1 MARNAHDV
9 SGWNAGVGPQR
20 DCRCSNTMV
29 GVLLRQASSDGNLPH
44 NCRKFVD
51 SEWLV
56 LEPHLIGLLK
66 LLPGLLKEGLL
77 PWVELVEVLSKAR
90 KRIAVL
96 TCAVQACLSFIARFV
111 RKASLVIF

>member
-20 DCRCSNTMV
+20 DCHNGC
-29 GVLLRQASSDGNLPH
+29 VLLRQASSDGNLLH

-51 SEWLV
+51 SKWRV
-56 LEPHLIGLLK
+56 LEPHLIGLFK
-66 LLPGLLKEGLL
+66 LFPGLLKEGLL